1 MLEKEIVQKVVDSN
15 FLKGRSVFT
24 EIPVGRPARNNKRID
39 IVALEEISD
48 RPLILIAIEAKIANW
63 RKALQQ
69 AFLNLFVAEYS
80 YVAVPEIRL
89 QNIDRECFE
98 RAGIGLLAVN
108 GSVDSV
114 LAPPL
119 SHHTL
124 AEKKNYVLEWCRRV
138 EGERSA

>member
-1 MLEKEIVQKVVDSN
+1 MLEREIVQQVVDSG
-15 FLKGRSVFT
+15 FLSGRSVFT
-24 EIPVGRPARNNKRID
+24 EIPVGRPARSNKRID
-39 IVALEEISD
+39 IVALEENSNRQPIV
-48 RPLILIAIEAKIANW
+48 IAIEAKIANW

-89 QNIDRECFE
+89 RSIDRDCFG

-114 LAPPL
+114 LEPSL
-119 SHHTL
+119 SSHTL
-124 AEKKNYVLEWCRRV
+124 AEKKKYVLDWCRRV